1 MRRSAG
7 LPTWHTLLMPLPK
20 NSPRWYLIHCKPRQ
34 EQRARE
40 NLERQGFECFR
51 PLRRVEKLQM
61 GRKRETLE
69 SLFPRYLFIR
79 LSIEDNWHPV
89 GSTLG
94 VNRIVRFGEYPLPV
108 ADEIIEYI
116 RRRMEREPVKEPYLK
131 SGERVLITEGCFSQV
146 EAIFIADDGD
156 ERVVLL
162 MNILHSE
169 QTLSFPA
176 TSVKKL

>member
-1 MRRSAG
+1 MS
-7 LPTWHTLLMPLPK
+7 LPK
-20 NSPRWYLIHCKPRQ
+20 DPTRWYLIHCKPRQ
-34 EQRARE
+34 EERARE

-51 PLRRVEKLQM
+51 PLRRVEKLRM
-61 GRKRETLE
+61 DHRREILE

-79 LSIEDNWHPV
+79 LSIESNWHPV

-116 RRRMEREPVKEPYLK
+116 RRRIESESVKEPYLK
-131 SGERVLITEGCFSQV
+131 PGERVLVTEGCFSQV
-146 EAIFIADDGD
+146 EAIFVAGDGD
-156 ERVVLL
+156 ERVMLL

-169 QTLSFPA
+169 QTLSFPV